1 MIQTEEN
8 KMKKILA
15 ILLSASLVMA
25 SVTGCSSQTGGNQ
38 VQSETEGQKAE
49 SQEAVPDTQSQTEA
63 AEEEAVKEE
72 PSPAA
77 DAGTSGAIKI
87 TDAVGREVVLD
98 KPADKIVSGYYIT
111 TSMMIAL
118 GIEDKLVG
126 IESKAASRP
135 IYGLAAPELL
145 NLPDVGTAR
154 EFNLEGCISLEPDL
168 VVLPKRLSEQA
179 ETLSGMGIAAL
190 VVNPEDTD
198 LLLQTI
204 SMIGQAAG
212 AEEQAE
218 KLISYYDTKLEELDK
233 ISGEKTEKPSV
244 YIAGTSSVL
253 TAATPA
259 MYQNSV
265 IETAGGV
272 NAASDLTDKGWANI
286 SYDQL
291 IAYNPD
297 ILVIIPEADFTKEDV
312 MKDGQLAE
320 INAVKNAQVY
330 EMPEDFEAW
339 DSPVPSGILGCMWL
353 SSIINED
360 KYPFDTFAGEAADFY
375 KEFYHTD
382 IDTALITK

>member
-1 MIQTEEN
+1 M
-8 KMKKILA
+8 
-15 ILLSASLVMA
+15 
-25 SVTGCSSQTGGNQ
+25 
-38 VQSETEGQKAE
+38 
-49 SQEAVPDTQSQTEA
+49 PDTQTQTEA
-63 AEEEAVKEE
+63 AEVEAVKEE
-72 PSPAA
+72 PSSAA

-145 NLPDVGTAR
+145 NLPDVGTAK

-179 ETLSGMGIAAL
+179 ETLSGMGIAVL

-198 LLLQTI
+198 LLLETI

-212 AEEQAE
+212 AKEQAE

-253 TAATPA
+253 TAAAPA

-286 SYDQL
+286 SYEQL

-360 KYPFDTFAGEAADFY
+360 KYPFDTFAEEAADFY